1 MPRGKSS
8 ANGSYAYGNSS
19 ANEPLISVSDLVKG
33 FNGRSVLEGVSF
45 HVNAGETVG
54 IIGPSGCGKSTILKI
69 LCGLIP
75 PDGGRIV
82 MNSREIGL
90 VFQGSALLNSLTV
103 RENLALPLRS
113 RHLNP
118 AEEERIIAEKLK
130 LVGLGDY
137 LNSYPTQ
144 LSGGQQKR
152 TSFARAIV
160 NDPRV
165 ILYDE
170 PTTGLDPVMS
180 TIIED
185 YMINLGEQLRPA
197 SIVVTHQFSTW
208 TRTAERIILLHAGK
222 VQWEG
227 NPSEALTTDNPYMKQ
242 FAHAMREGPMLAA
255 DLETR
260 DEWTSSETDMD
271 TDWFTH

>member
-1 MPRGKSS
+1 MPRGKS
-8 ANGSYAYGNSS
+8 ADGSYSYGNSS
-19 ANEPLISVSDLVKG
+19 AHAPLISVSDLVKG

-75 PDGGRIV
+75 PDNGRIV

-103 RENLALPLRS
+103 RENLALPLRA
-113 RHLNP
+113 RQLKP
-118 AEEERIIAEKLK
+118 AEEEQIIAEKLK

-137 LNSYPTQ
+137 LNAYPTQ

-160 NDPRV
+160 NEPRV

-185 YMINLGEQLRPA
+185 YMINLGEQLKPA

-227 NPSEALTTDNPYMKQ
+227 TPSEALTTENPYMKQ
-242 FAHAMREGPMLAA
+242 FAHATREGPMLAA